1 MAKRPTSQNVADM
14 AGVSKWTVIRAFTPG
29 ASITEESRAKVMA
42 AAGQLNYRP
51 NLLARS
57 LATNL
62 THQVAIL
69 VDDFENPHKLP
80 VLERLTLELQAEGLV
95 PMLVNINERFGHV
108 HALLNAGQRQVDAV
122 ILFGTA
128 FRNETLQDARL
139 EGAAPMF
146 VLARDSQIPG
156 VPAISCDATIAIEEL
171 CAHLREQGYRRPGF
185 MAGPQTLSTALGRRR
200 SFKTFWVRHG
210 VEHVPELPA
219 KSYSM
224 TSGAEAVRHYLQET
238 SAGDRID
245 VLMCENDALALGAL
259 DVLRS
264 EFGLRVPQDIAV
276 AGFDNIMF
284 ADAPAYDLTTY
295 EQPIE
300 DMVKTTI
307 DMILGRRERQ
317 TVQLRG
323 RLVVRGSTKRT

>member
-1 MAKRPTSQNVADM
+1 
-14 AGVSKWTVIRAFTPG
+14 VIRAFTPG

-95 PMLVNINERFGHV
+95 AMLVNINDRFGHV

-128 FRNETLQDARL
+128 FRNQTLQDARL

-156 VPAISCDATIAIEEL
+156 VPAISCDATVAIEEL
-171 CAHLREQGYRRPGF
+171 CAHLYEQGYRRPGF

-200 SFKTFWVRHG
+200 SSITFWNRHG
-210 VEHVPELPA
+210 IERVPELLA

-224 TSGAEAVRHYLQET
+224 TSGAEAARHYLQET
-238 SAGDRID
+238 STGDRID

-284 ADAPAYDLTTY
+284 AGAPAYDLTTY
-295 EQPIE
+295 EQPVE
-300 DMVKTTI
+300 EMVKTTI
-307 DMILGRRERQ
+307 EMVLGRRERE
-317 TVQLRG
+317 TIQLRG
-323 RLVVRGSTKRT
+323 SLIVRGSTKRS

>member
-1 MAKRPTSQNVADM
+1 
-14 AGVSKWTVIRAFTPG
+14 
-29 ASITEESRAKVMA
+29 
-42 AAGQLNYRP
+42 
-51 NLLARS
+51 
-57 LATNL
+57 
-62 THQVAIL
+62 
-69 VDDFENPHKLP
+69 
-80 VLERLTLELQAEGLV
+80 
-95 PMLVNINERFGHV
+95 MLVNINERFGHV